1 MLYIR
6 QAQMDAFTT
15 AFVADFERAAV
26 VELQEQYPERCEALG
41 DGGCQ
46 KLVHYG
52 VEKARG
58 FGITKEYDVQAFVDL
73 MFAYSADF
81 ELSPELGWTKAV
93 LDEADLD
100 GTTKMAV
107 ILRRVGGRESR

>member
-1 MLYIR
+1 
-6 QAQMDAFTT
+6 MDAFAK

-26 VELQEQYPERCEALG
+26 AELQDSYPERCEALG
-41 DGGCQ
+41 DAGCQ
-46 KLVHYG
+46 KLVRYG
-52 VEKARG
+52 VEKARS

-73 MFAYSADF
+73 MFASSADF
-81 ELSPELGWTKAV
+81 EMTPELGWTKAV

-107 ILRRVGGRESR
+107 IRRRVGR

>member
-6 QAQMDAFTT
+6 QSQMDAFTK

-26 VELQEQYPERCEALG
+26 AELQDQYPERCEALG

-58 FGITKEYDVQAFVDL
+58 FGITKEYDVQSFVDL

-107 ILRRVGGRESR
+107 ILRRVGGR